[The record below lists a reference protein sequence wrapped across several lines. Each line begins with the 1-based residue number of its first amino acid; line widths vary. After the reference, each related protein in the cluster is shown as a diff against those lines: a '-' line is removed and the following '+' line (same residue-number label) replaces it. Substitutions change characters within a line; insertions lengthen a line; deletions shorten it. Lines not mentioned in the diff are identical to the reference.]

1 MDIDIMAIR
10 IKMDLINLSR
20 CIIGSGYLRMISTS
34 TLFFIVKFVGKF
46 TFIKSRVFNNLLNR
60 NKIFNGKK
68 ILNTT
73 KYAYP
78 LNQIYQKLI
87 NNYKF

>member
-1 MDIDIMAIR
+1 MAIR

-20 CIIGSGYLRMISTS
+20 CIIGSGYSRMISIS
-34 TLFFIVKFVGKF
+34 TLFFIIKYVFVGE
-46 TFIKSRVFNNLLNR
+46 FIKFRIFNNLLRR
-60 NKIFNGKK
+60 NKIFSGKK

-78 LNQIYQKLI
+78 LNQISTK
-87 NNYKF
+87 N